1 MRLSNLIHPFG
12 IVMENN
18 FSTLKLPLVKNLN
31 KYVSP
36 QLKSKPV
43 SALFLDI

>member
-1 MRLSNLIHPFG
+1 
-12 IVMENN
+12 MENN

-43 SALFLDI
+43 SALFLDIWFDGFLIGLIK